1 MGQDEISLGDIAWFP
16 DHAVCEKSRLNSFL
30 KFCGL
35 HSYDA
40 LYGKSVHDVAWF
52 TERLLS
58 FLGIEFDR
66 PYDRV
71 LDLSRGLPWA
81 RWCVGAKMNIT
92 RSCLDRH
99 LHVPNRDIPA
109 VIWEGEEGKA
119 RSQTY
124 AELSESV
131 ECCAVGLRSLGL
143 GAGDAIAIHL
153 PMMPETVAALLAV
166 ARIGA
171 IAVPLFSGY
180 GPAAIE
186 SRLSDVEAKAVITC
200 DAFPRRGRLVPAYPA
215 VDEAA
220 RGCPTINRVFVV
232 RRAGEAPHLRPER
245 DISWDCLM
253 ELGASSGQAAAQ
265 PETMDAEDPLLILY
279 TSGTTGKPKGI
290 LHSHCGFPIKAA
302 QDMAL
307 GTDVG
312 PADRICW
319 VTDIGWM
326 MGPWLIYG
334 ATLLG
339 ATIVIHDGAPDYPNY
354 ERFWDFVSRTRT
366 GILGLSPTLVRSMAS
381 TGIEPRIQSDLSG
394 LRILASTGEAWNP
407 GPWFWLFEK
416 VGGKR
421 IPIINYSGGTE
432 ISGGILMGN
441 PITPVKPCSFSGP
454 CPGIAAD
461 VLDQSGASLRNEV
474 GELAIR
480 QPWIGMARG
489 FWKDPDRYLQTY
501 WSQWP
506 NIWRHGDWALI
517 DEDGHWRILGR
528 SDDTIKIAGRR
539 VGPAEIESVL
549 VTHPAVLEAA
559 VISIPDPVKGNA
571 AVAFCVPAAGVDA
584 GSDLCHELLQLTAEK
599 LGKPLRP
606 EKVLFVAALPRTR
619 NSKIM
624 RRVIRSAYLNE
635 DLGNISAL
643 ENPEAADAIREA
655 AIRDSRT

>member
-1 MGQDEISLGDIAWFP
+1 
-16 DHAVCEKSRLNSFL
+16 
-30 KFCGL
+30 
-35 HSYDA
+35 
-40 LYGKSVHDVAWF
+40 
-52 TERLLS
+52 
-58 FLGIEFDR
+58 
-66 PYDRV
+66 
-71 LDLSRGLPWA
+71 
-81 RWCVGAKMNIT
+81 
-92 RSCLDRH
+92 
-99 LHVPNRDIPA
+99 
-109 VIWEGEEGKA
+109 
-119 RSQTY
+119 
-124 AELSESV
+124 
-131 ECCAVGLRSLGL
+131 
-143 GAGDAIAIHL
+143 
-153 PMMPETVAALLAV
+153 
-166 ARIGA
+166 
-171 IAVPLFSGY
+171 
-180 GPAAIE
+180 
-186 SRLSDVEAKAVITC
+186 
-200 DAFPRRGRLVPAYPA
+200 
-215 VDEAA
+215 
-220 RGCPTINRVFVV
+220 
-232 RRAGEAPHLRPER
+232 
-245 DISWDCLM
+245 
-253 ELGASSGQAAAQ
+253 
-265 PETMDAEDPLLILY
+265 
-279 TSGTTGKPKGI
+279 
-290 LHSHCGFPIKAA
+290 
-302 QDMAL
+302 
-307 GTDVG
+307 
-312 PADRICW
+312 
-319 VTDIGWM
+319 
-326 MGPWLIYG
+326 
-334 ATLLG
+334 
-339 ATIVIHDGAPDYPNY
+339 
-354 ERFWDFVSRTRT
+354 
-366 GILGLSPTLVRSMAS
+366 
-381 TGIEPRIQSDLSG
+381 
-394 LRILASTGEAWNP
+394 
-407 GPWFWLFEK
+407 
-416 VGGKR
+416 
-421 IPIINYSGGTE
+421 
-432 ISGGILMGN
+432 MGN